1 MESASETA
9 ILTLSGQDQKCTLTD
24 TQALNFWQGNKILC
38 NIMNRM
44 EKYFG
49 EEYEFTPLS
58 YMLPEEEDLLDEDMV
73 KYKDMWYI
81 AKPSKG

>member
-1 MESASETA
+1 
-9 ILTLSGQDQKCTLTD
+9 
-24 TQALNFWQGNKILC
+24 
-38 NIMNRM
+38 MNRM

-58 YMLPEEEDLLDEDMV
+58 YMLPEEEDLLDEDMT